1 MSDKREPVLAP
12 DRRRLAENFD
22 RAAPGYDEAAAL
34 QRTVADSLLERLDMM
49 RIAPQRI
56 LDLGSGTGA
65 AARQLEQRYPRS
77 RVIQMDIAPNML
89 LQSRQR
95 SRRWF
100 SRQSC
105 VCGDAAQLPFMA
117 ESADLVFSSL
127 MLQWCD
133 DLEAVLAQIRNCLK
147 GGGLFLFST
156 LGPDT
161 LHELRESWLEADGEA
176 HTHVNG
182 FRDMH
187 EVGDALLRAG
197 LADPVMEVDHLV
209 LTYDGVREVMT
220 DLKQLGARN
229 IDAGRRRTLTGKKRL
244 QAMMNRY
251 ERFRRDGRIPAT
263 YEVVYGHAWMPEAP
277 RFSRPDNGVVT
288 IPVDSV
294 SRRRG

>member
-263 YEVVYGHAWMPEAP
+263 YEVVYGHAWMPEAS